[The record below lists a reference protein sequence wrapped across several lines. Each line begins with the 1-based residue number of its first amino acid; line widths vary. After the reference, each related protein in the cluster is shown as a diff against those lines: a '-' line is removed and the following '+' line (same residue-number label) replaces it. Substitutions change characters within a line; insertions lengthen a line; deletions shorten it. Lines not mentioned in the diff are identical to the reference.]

1 MKWALLVC
9 VSRALS
15 SLWHPAVILT
25 AVTIK
30 SQQRGRGREGHS
42 NGQEIAH
49 QQKTAKI
56 SGFKLTRRWRL
67 IWIIAILCYLKAA
80 TGIFPIIDQKKLPKL
95 RLSLCLVRELE
106 SNERELTRIT
116 ISIIIHEYI
125 VPGLY
130 LEMKQLFFSNF
141 NWEKNLYKISCIKCV
156 LRSWQKK
163 IKSKHTPKL
172 SWFRRE
178 FYTFPNLDRAWVKN
192 LNLNEVANINCL
204 YNLTIRITMNWW
216 NRLVIDSQTGSA
228 RFAYCP

>member
-1 MKWALLVC
+1 MIKLAIMKWALQVC

-15 SLWHPAVILT
+15 SLWHPDCCHHQKPT
-25 AVTIK
+25 E
-30 SQQRGRGREGHS
+30 GGREGHS

-56 SGFKLTRRWRL
+56 SGFKLTRRRWL

-80 TGIFPIIDQKKLPKL
+80 TGIFPIIDQKKLPKLL

-141 NWEKNLYKISCIKCV
+141 NWEKTFIKTRVSNVCWEV
-156 LRSWQKK
+156 DKR
-163 IKSKHTPKL
+163 KL
-172 SWFRRE
+172 NPSTRQN
-178 FYTFPNLDRAWVKN
+178 YH
-192 LNLNEVANINCL
+192 
-204 YNLTIRITMNWW
+204 
-216 NRLVIDSQTGSA
+216 GSGVS
-228 RFAYCP
+228 FTLFQIWIGHG